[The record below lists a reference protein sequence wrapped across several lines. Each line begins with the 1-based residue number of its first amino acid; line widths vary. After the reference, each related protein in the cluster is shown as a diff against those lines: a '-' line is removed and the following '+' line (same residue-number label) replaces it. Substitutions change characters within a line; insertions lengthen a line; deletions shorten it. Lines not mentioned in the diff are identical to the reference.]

1 LPRTYGLHY
10 LLELAC
16 TAVPCPGDLNGDR
29 IVDGVDLGL
38 LFAAWGDCNGVCPA
52 DFDGD
57 GTVDGQ
63 DLGGLFVGWG
73 VCP

>member
-1 LPRTYGLHY
+1 
-10 LLELAC
+10 
-16 TAVPCPGDLNGDR
+16 
-29 IVDGVDLGL
+29 GVDLGL
-38 LFAAWGDCNGVCPA
+38 LFAAWGECTDVCPA

-73 VCP
+73 GCP